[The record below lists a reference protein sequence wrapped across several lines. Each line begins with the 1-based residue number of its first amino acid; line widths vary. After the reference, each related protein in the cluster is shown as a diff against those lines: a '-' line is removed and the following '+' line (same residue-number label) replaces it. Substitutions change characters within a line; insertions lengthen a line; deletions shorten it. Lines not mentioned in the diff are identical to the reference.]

1 MTGTGLR
8 LGMALVLL
16 GINHNTADVS
26 LREQVAFP
34 PEIMADA
41 MREVTS
47 LESVKEAVIV
57 STCNRTELYVDIDLP
72 GQGGEAGAEQDVAQA
87 PDPEWLAQE
96 QQKLLAWLS
105 TYHEVNPEQL
115 TDSSYFRAHEDV
127 IRHLMRVA
135 CGLDSMV
142 LGEPQILGQIKSA
155 YAVAKEL
162 GVANSQLGRAFQEAF
177 AIAKEVRTD
186 TAIGENPVS
195 VAYAAVTLAE
205 QIFSDL
211 GTLNALLIGA
221 GHTIELVARHLSER
235 GVTNIVIANRTLQN
249 AVKLGDKFG
258 GRGVLLSDIPEE
270 LDKADIVVS
279 STNSQLPLLGKGAVE
294 RAIKKRRHKPM
305 LLVDL
310 AVPRDIEPEVGDISD
325 AYLYSV
331 DDIRDVIEDNVKSR
345 AQAAEQAAVIIER
358 GVEEYVKQMRALN
371 AVATLRAL
379 RSQADSIRQQE
390 LDKAKR
396 SLANGVDA
404 DRVLETLARGI
415 TNKLLHSPSVQM
427 KSAVAEG
434 RDEVLQLTQEL
445 FGLDLSAPSAEQA
458 SGPRLVQSAPAQEQP
473 EHTTDIAQSQESKIG

>member
-1 MTGTGLR
+1 
-8 LGMALVLL
+8 MALVLL
-16 GINHNTADVS
+16 GINHNTADVA
-26 LREQVAFP
+26 LRERVAFP
-34 PEIMADA
+34 PEIMAEA
-41 MREVTS
+41 MRDVTS
-47 LESVKEAVIV
+47 LDSVNEAVIV
-57 STCNRTELYVDIDLP
+57 STCNRTELYVDIDVP
-72 GQGGEAGAEQDVAQA
+72 GSASADGSEPAQT
-87 PDPEWLAQE
+87 PDPERLVEE
-96 QQKLLAWLS
+96 QQKLLDWLS
-105 TYHEVNPEQL
+105 TYHEVS
-115 TDSSYFRAHEDV
+115 TDDLALSSYFRSDEDV

-195 VAYAAVTLAE
+195 VAYAAVALAE

-211 GTLNALLIGA
+211 TTLNALLIGA

-235 GVTNIVIANRTLQN
+235 GVKNIVIANRTLQN
-249 AVKLGDKFG
+249 AVRLGDKFG
-258 GRGVLLSDIPEE
+258 ARGVLLSDIPDE

-294 RAIKKRRHKPM
+294 RAIKKRRHSPM

-345 AQAAEQAAVIIER
+345 AQAAEQATVIIER
-358 GVEEYVKQMRALN
+358 GVEEFQKQLRALS
-371 AVATLRAL
+371 AVATLRAF
-379 RSQADSIRQQE
+379 RSQADEIRQQE

-396 SLANGVDA
+396 SLANGADA
-404 DRVLETLARGI
+404 EKVLETLARGI
-415 TNKLLHSPSVQM
+415 TNKLIHSPSVQM
-427 KSAVAEG
+427 KKAVADG
-434 RDEVLQLTQEL
+434 RDEVLQVTQEL
-445 FGLDLSAPSAEQA
+445 FGLHD
-458 SGPRLVQSAPAQEQP
+458 R
-473 EHTTDIAQSQESKIG
+473 TTEK